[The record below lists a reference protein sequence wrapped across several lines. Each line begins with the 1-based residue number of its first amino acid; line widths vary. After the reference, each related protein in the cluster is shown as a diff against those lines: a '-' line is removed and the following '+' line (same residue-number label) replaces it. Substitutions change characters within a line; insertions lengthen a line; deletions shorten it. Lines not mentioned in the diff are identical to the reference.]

1 MVLNSAAQSVD
12 NKLVNRRRTAMNL
25 NFVMRY
31 TYLLAWAAFVI
42 AIIYRALQ
50 MLGMAWAEKLPVG
63 SRGVLFL
70 SGFLVVA
77 TIATAAYS
85 RAQGSPGK

>member
-1 MVLNSAAQSVD
+1 
-12 NKLVNRRRTAMNL
+12 MNL
-25 NFVMRY
+25 NFVLRY

-50 MLGMAWAEKLPVG
+50 ILGLGWAEKLPVT

-70 SGFLVVA
+70 SGFLFVA

>member
-1 MVLNSAAQSVD
+1 
-12 NKLVNRRRTAMNL
+12 MNL

-50 MLGMAWAEKLPVG
+50 MLSMAWAEKLPVT

-70 SGFLVVA
+70 SGFLFLA

-85 RAQGSPGK
+85 KAQGSAGSK